1 MAIEIERKFLV
12 ANTDYKAMASHSE
25 PICQGYLSVDPDR
38 TVRVRIKG
46 EHGFLTVKS
55 RTHGLTRGEWEYE
68 IPVGDARELLALC
81 PNPLE
86 KRRWYVEYEG
96 HVWEVDEFGGSHA
109 GLCVA
114 EVELQSA
121 DETVTVP
128 GFIGREVT
136 GDPRYYNS
144 SLSQ

>member
-1 MAIEIERKFLV
+1 M
-12 ANTDYKAMASHSE
+12 
-25 PICQGYLSVDPDR
+25 
-38 TVRVRIKG
+38 RVRIKG